1 MREQITNFSR
11 FCVFEMN
18 QFSTVIILTTT
29 FTLIVCSAL
38 YCVLFSV
45 IADEKPIHVLI
56 SVKNAVNSNRILAN
70 FARLFDSV
78 LRGARRRPLHW
89 IVLTQSADAFMTDHV
104 AQKIISSQGS
114 VPVQV
119 SRNLLGLITHF

>member
-18 QFSTVIILTTT
+18 KFSTVIILTTT

-56 SVKNAVNSNRILAN
+56 SVKNAVNFNRILAN

-89 IVLTQSADAFMTDHV
+89 IVLTQSADAFMIDHV

>member
-1 MREQITNFSR
+1 MNFSR
-11 FCVFEMN
+11 FRVAEMN
-18 QFSTVIILTTT
+18 KFSIVIILTTT
-29 FTLIVCSAL
+29 FTITTL
-38 YCVLFSV
+38 YCGLFS
-45 IADEKPIHVLI
+45 IISDEKPIRVLI

-70 FARLFDSV
+70 FARVFDSV

-89 IVLTQSADAFMTDHV
+89 IVLTQSADVIMIDHV

-119 SRNLLGLITHF
+119 SRNFLGLITHF

>member
-1 MREQITNFSR
+1 MNFSR
-11 FCVFEMN
+11 FCVAEMHK
-18 QFSTVIILTTT
+18 FSTVIILTKTIS
-29 FTLIVCSAL
+29 LITL
-38 YCVLFSV
+38 YCVLFSI
-45 IADEKPIHVLI
+45 IADEKPIRVLI

-89 IVLTQSADAFMTDHV
+89 IVLTQSADVIMIDHV
-104 AQKIISSQGS
+104 AQKIISSQGL

-119 SRNLLGLITHF
+119 SSNFLGLITHF